1 MQKTYYDLSV
11 NNPGA
16 VAWYCALKLEMLV
29 HLTKALL
36 TEQLRSADVPG
47 LEAAKAR
54 LKDEL
59 ERKLGVEVE
68 VDEIPDL
75 RDYGL
80 VDDFYVSFEWS
91 DGGMIHA
98 HMAFWI
104 VGAPRIDKV
113 EVPKEEIEEIDGK
126 QVVEIEALPEG
137 ATVLPQSEAADSM
150 ATFWD
155 RCITEFNVAKA
166 LAGVEGEFCQRCS
179 TSTENVPQTL
189 SGDDVLGALG
199 PRGDAT
205 VEDGSWARMC
215 EHRAE
220 TGIRIKL
227 GKAREREFRS
237 PEAIS
242 YRTYAHCLLEGLDLS
257 GAEEEQCWDE
267 LLEIMRGCSR
277 IEEAKLKEE
286 ILGPI
291 SASAAQKRARA
302 RKHFVAALAEWVNM
316 HDSHKPFALGPP
328 GKEQSCACV
337 DDEHSKF
344 ERTSCNKLFPRKL
357 IEAGSEEVAED
368 PRRRDLYRLWLA
380 RNCHFMNN
388 FVPVA
393 IMALLSNMDFQAT
406 LSKDAVIE
414 YMTKYMTKSGQGSL
428 IKVMEHSFSLCI
440 EKAREN
446 LQGTGSAV
454 LRWFN
459 LQSITEVKSQLET
472 MHLISGAPRYMC
484 SREFKHLF
492 LRAEVRQAKSK
503 DKISE
508 ENDQSSQIVEKS
520 QAEHYVSRHD
530 WELPSDAMLNK
541 LHPLSGQPLWKL
553 VLLRVGAPVSDS
565 AGLLE
570 HRDVVKSKWLEY
582 LERLS

>member
-1 MQKTYYDLSV
+1 MNTEKRRELVQQMSSATNLIPGSIGERRKMRQELDAMVHHIEAETADLRENAGAGRIPAGFCTLTCSVYKWQQLHETLLKSFPSGPSHDPKCREYYSRWEALPPGPAKEAARQKAYYDLSV
-11 NNPGA
+11 INPGA

-54 LKDEL
+54 LKEEL
-59 ERKLGVEVE
+59 ERKLGVEME

-267 LLEIMRGCSR
+267 FLEIMRGCSR
-277 IEEAKLKEE
+277 IEEAKLKED

-302 RKHFVAALAEWVNM
+302 RKHFVAALAELVNM

-337 DDEHSKF
+337 DDEHSKS
-344 ERTSCNKLFPRKL
+344 ERTSCNKLSTETHRGKERGGRRGPAASRLVSTLAGQELPLYEQLRPR
-357 IEAGSEEVAED
+357 GD
-368 PRRRDLYRLWLA
+368 YG
-380 RNCHFMNN
+380 
-388 FVPVA
+388 
-393 IMALLSNMDFQAT
+393 AT
-406 LSKDAVIE
+406 F
-414 YMTKYMTKSGQGSL
+414 
-428 IKVMEHSFSLCI
+428 EH
-440 EKAREN
+440 
-446 LQGTGSAV
+446 G
-454 LRWFN
+454 
-459 LQSITEVKSQLET
+459 
-472 MHLISGAPRYMC
+472 
-484 SREFKHLF
+484 
-492 LRAEVRQAKSK
+492 
-503 DKISE
+503 
-508 ENDQSSQIVEKS
+508 
-520 QAEHYVSRHD
+520 
-530 WELPSDAMLNK
+530 LPSD
-541 LHPLSGQPLWKL
+541 S
-553 VLLRVGAPVSDS
+553 V
-565 AGLLE
+565 
-570 HRDVVKSKWLEY
+570 
-582 LERLS
+582 